1 MKNVLRSNAVGAL
14 LVAGLFWFL
23 PPESPIADAAMR
35 GDVETVRSLVKEG
48 GDVNASQGDGMTA
61 LHWAA
66 LTGKERLV
74 ELLIYAGANIG
85 ALTRLGDYTPLHL
98 ASKEGEAVVV
108 EALLAAGADPNAPTS
123 TGEVTPLHFAAGSGN
138 VGAISAL
145 LDAGANVNAAET
157 QWGHTPLMFA
167 AERNRP
173 DAMRVLLQ
181 GGADPEITGS
191 VIDVAERE
199 RQDDIAQ
206 RRRNEL
212 MKPSDLDRSP
222 EPEPEYSSDPA
233 LRLWSRAQ
241 KIGGY
246 GGMTA
251 LTMAARE
258 GNVEAAMA
266 LLEGGADIDH
276 VDAGQGNSP
285 LLVATLSGWF
295 DLALMLLERGA
306 DPNLVAHN
314 GNNPLFATVNI
325 QWAPTSSPPLPAYVL
340 VQDASYLEVMEA
352 LLDAGADHKARLK
365 WDLWHVQ
372 MALGLGSSLEL
383 NWMGA
388 TPFFRAAH
396 AMDITAMK
404 LLARY
409 GADPS
414 IPTIR
419 PHPEE
424 GLSRRRDGATDRS
437 MEKNDDPSGLPLV
450 PAGGPGSYP
459 IHAAS
464 GISSGSGRQG
474 NSHRHV
480 ENGWLPAVKYLIEQ
494 HGADINAREYNG
506 RTALHNAAFRGD
518 NEMILYLVEKGADI
532 MAVDRLGETTV
543 DQANGPVQRAERHPA
558 TIKLLESLGAKNNH
572 NCWAC

>member
-1 MKNVLRSNAVGAL
+1 
-14 LVAGLFWFL
+14 
-23 PPESPIADAAMR
+23 MR
-35 GDVETVRSLVKEG
+35 
-48 GDVNASQGDGMTA
+48 
-61 LHWAA
+61 
-66 LTGKERLV
+66 
-74 ELLIYAGANIG
+74 
-85 ALTRLGDYTPLHL
+85 
-98 ASKEGEAVVV
+98 
-108 EALLAAGADPNAPTS
+108 
-123 TGEVTPLHFAAGSGN
+123 
-138 VGAISAL
+138 
-145 LDAGANVNAAET
+145 
-157 QWGHTPLMFA
+157 
-167 AERNRP
+167 
-173 DAMRVLLQ
+173 
-181 GGADPEITGS
+181 
-191 VIDVAERE
+191 
-199 RQDDIAQ
+199 
-206 RRRNEL
+206 
-212 MKPSDLDRSP
+212 
-222 EPEPEYSSDPA
+222 
-233 LRLWSRAQ
+233 
-241 KIGGY
+241 
-246 GGMTA
+246 
-251 LTMAARE
+251 
-258 GNVEAAMA
+258 
-266 LLEGGADIDH
+266 
-276 VDAGQGNSP
+276 
-285 LLVATLSGWF
+285 
-295 DLALMLLERGA
+295 
-306 DPNLVAHN
+306 
-314 GNNPLFATVNI
+314 
-325 QWAPTSSPPLPAYVL
+325 
-340 VQDASYLEVMEA
+340 
-352 LLDAGADHKARLK
+352 GADHKARLK

-532 MAVDRLGETTV
+532 MAVDRLGRDDGGPGEWAGATGRAASGNN
-543 DQANGPVQRAERHPA
+543 QAP
-558 TIKLLESLGAKNNH
+558 
-572 NCWAC
+572 